1 MSMLQFLQIAGDLEL
16 AGLLWTPA
24 IGDEVPQRAEPE
36 LISVLVDP
44 KGLSMGE
51 LRSTFLWL
59 PTVEQMVFQ
68 FEARQAILFH
78 AGLDLSE
85 QMMAYKTVIQ
95 SPKGQIET
103 RAESLRESV
112 GIALRNLLVADHRE
126 QLH

>member
-1 MSMLQFLQIAGDLEL
+1 MLHFLAIAGDLEL
-16 AGLLWTPA
+16 AGLLWTPS
-24 IGDEVPQRAEPE
+24 IGDEVSQRAEPA

-44 KGLSMGE
+44 KGLSTGE

-59 PTVEQMVFQ
+59 PTLEQMVYQ

-78 AGLDLSE
+78 AGLDLTE
-85 QMMAYKTVIQ
+85 QIMAYKTVIQ

-112 GIALRNLLVADHRE
+112 GIALRDLLVSDHRD
-126 QLH
+126 QFH